1 MQLFVGFAL
10 QVHPDDIG
18 FVGEQAGQIIPAETF
33 FNLVG
38 ALPVNED
45 LHPHGLYKERAAN
58 QQFER
63 RLQISRFER
72 KIAFK
77 MPEAFAE
84 PTIRVSNVTKRFG
97 DFTAVKDL
105 SFDVHA
111 GRVFGFLGPNGA
123 GKTTTIRMIVGITA
137 PDEGAI
143 TLKGEKISH
152 KLQNRIGYLPEER
165 GLYKKMRV
173 VDQLRYFAALKGVE
187 RSEADKRIDRWL
199 GRMQLSEW
207 KLKKTTDLSKGMQQ
221 KVQFIATVL
230 HDPDVLILDEPFS
243 GLDPINVEF
252 LIGVIDEYRTA
263 DKTIIFSTHLM
274 STAEKLCKD
283 IILINKAEKVLGGSL
298 REIKES
304 YGKNLVAIRGSN
316 FDGVLADASIVT
328 RSMHNADEVE
338 VELAQGLESGVLLK
352 RLVESRANITKFEEI
367 EPSLN
372 DIFIDKV
379 KEADA

>member
-1 MQLFVGFAL
+1 MPQPT
-10 QVHPDDIG
+10 PD
-18 FVGEQAGQIIPAETF
+18 A
-33 FNLVG
+33 
-38 ALPVNED
+38 
-45 LHPHGLYKERAAN
+45 
-58 QQFER
+58 
-63 RLQISRFER
+63 
-72 KIAFK
+72 
-77 MPEAFAE
+77 
-84 PTIRVSNVTKRFG
+84 TIRVSNVTKRFG
-97 DFTAVKDL
+97 DFDAVSDL
-105 SFDVHA
+105 SFEVHA

-143 TLKGEKISH
+143 TLRGERISH

-173 VDQLRYFAALKGVE
+173 VDQLRYFAALKGVD
-187 RSEADKRIDRWL
+187 RTDADKRIDEWL
-199 GRMQLSEW
+199 GRMELSDW
-207 KLKKTTDLSKGMQQ
+207 KRKKTTDLSKGMQQ

-252 LIGVIDEYRTA
+252 LIGVMDEYRTA

-283 IILINKAEKVLGGSL
+283 IILINKARKVLSGSL

-304 YGKNLVAIRGSN
+304 YGKNLVAIRGARFN
-316 FDGVLADASIVT
+316 GVLNDRSLVT
-328 RSMHNADEVE
+328 RTTDHADEIE
-338 VELAQGLESGVLLK
+338 VELATGVGSAQLLQ
-352 RLVESRANITKFEEI
+352 RLVESKATVTKFEEI

-372 DIFIDKV
+372 DIFIHKV
-379 KEADA
+379 KGADA